1 MSENKEYQIC
11 TRCVMDSSIKEITFD
26 DKGVCN
32 FCTSYF
38 NKVNDR
44 LYHGKEGEQK
54 LKELVATI
62 KKEGKNNKYDC
73 IIGVSGGV
81 DSTYVAYLV
90 KDLGLRPLA
99 VHFDNNW
106 NSELAVS
113 NIEKALE
120 KLGIELYTYVI
131 DWNEFRELQRSFLLA
146 STPDGEV
153 PTDHAIAALMY
164 TVAAKYN
171 VKFIVNGNNFKNE
184 GIMAESWAYGHI
196 DWKYISSVHKIF
208 SKKKLR
214 KFPHFTFSKFAYWT
228 FVRRI
233 KIVNILNYMDFN
245 KDKAIELLQKEL
257 GWRPYGGKHH
267 ESVYTKFYQAYLL
280 PTKFN
285 IDKRKAH
292 LSNQVVNKEVDRSA
306 ALEELRKPILA
317 EVEKNEMIEFVKKK
331 FQFSDEDFQAIMDA
345 KVKSFKDYPNDY
357 YLVEKSRKV
366 LNWMRN
372 SGLFHK

>member
-11 TRCVMDSSIKEITFD
+11 RRCVMDSSIKEITFD
-26 DKGVCN
+26 DNGVCN

-345 KVKSFKDYPNDY
+345 PVKSFKDYPNDY